1 MKRTIIALCMAA
13 VSVASI
19 AGAEEGGV
27 EKRAFEIQPSRHE
40 LSVDLGYQAGYG
52 GSYGSASGIKITGDY
67 AYKFHPLAWF
77 DVQLGNVF
85 GFGGKDGRCA
95 GGSFDSNCYRGG
107 WDLSIAA
114 GVRLKFKTR
123 IPVVLEVPL
132 LVGIDVLYNRNCGD
146 NGATFP
152 VIRPGFRAKYFV
164 TPRIGLG
171 AGLNAALGPAFHSG
185 GNSACTSNSYTDFY
199 GAFDFM
205 MGAEFML

>member
-1 MKRTIIALCMAA
+1 MKRTIITLSLAA
-13 VSVASI
+13 VCVASVAR
-19 AGAEEGGV
+19 ADEAV
-27 EKRAFEIQPSRHE
+27 EKRSFEIQPSRHE

-52 GSYGSASGIKITGDY
+52 GAYGNASGMKLTGDY
-67 AYKFHPLAWF
+67 AYKFHPIAWF
-77 DVQLGNVF
+77 DLQVGNVF

-95 GGSFDSNCYRGG
+95 GSFDSNCYRGG
-107 WDLSIAA
+107 WDMSLAA

-132 LVGIDVLYNRNCGD
+132 LVGIDILYNRDCGD

-152 VIRPGFRAKYFV
+152 VFRPGFRAKYFV

-171 AGLNAALGPAFHSG
+171 AGMNAAIGPAFHSG
-185 GNSACTSNSYTDFY
+185 GNAVCTTHSYTDFY

-205 MGAEFML
+205 VGAEFML